1 MINADDVDPMPD
13 DDDDTTDDQEAK
25 EKTDKAEKRSIASQL
40 VDLARSDYEL
50 GVSDDGIPFGS
61 RPDVPHVA
69 MPLRGGKFGLR
80 AELGRHY
87 FEKCNAV
94 PSSQALTDAINVLEG
109 YAAQENPKR
118 LHLRV
123 GAANNTVYIHCA
135 DNGDRVIAINDGNW
149 NYTEYVPIVFRR
161 TELTAPMPEPVRGG
175 DVCKLW
181 KHVNVALADRPLMLA
196 HMVSAWIQPDRPHP
210 ILGLVAEHG
219 SAKSSTTRCYVS
231 LVDPSVAPLRMCP
244 RDPDQWVTAAAGS
257 YVVALDNVST
267 IADWFSD
274 SLCRAATG
282 EANVK
287 RQLYTDTSL
296 TVIKFH
302 RVVLINGIDL
312 GGLNGDF
319 ADRLLPVDLKRIS
332 ESERR
337 DEADLEAGWNKDRP
351 EIVGGLLD
359 LAARVHQMLP
369 TITVDR
375 MPRMAD
381 FAKVLACIDQ
391 IHKTDGLTRY
401 RERAAHLAADAV
413 TSDAFIAW
421 LITLQFSCV
430 AQTGAEILASVRPDE
445 KDWKLPSGWPKQAR
459 EVTTRL
465 TRHAPALRSLG
476 CRSRTTTPRTR
487 PTPPGGRSPRP
498 HRKIGAG
505 NLPRLPRLP
514 RRRRSTRKSPARQ
527 TEIPTSPLPRST
539 SPTTTVLTSEDE
551 AASQARQEYGPH
563 LFAGQAP
570 TFDPPSGPGRCP
582 NAVFAS
588 RSTATTA
595 AAQQTSRQPPKRRR
609 TTNEHRHQRR
619 PRHRSATRRRLGTP
633 SPTTRST
640 SAPTIPPGPS
650 ATTTPTTSRFPTRSP
665 STRTNTRRDWTPP
678 PHRHHQPA
686 RLGRARR
693 RDPRPNAR
701 VAECLMPP
709 GAAASV

>member
-1 MINADDVDPMPD
+1 M
-13 DDDDTTDDQEAK
+13 TDDQDAK
-25 EKTDKAEKRSIASQL
+25 EKKDKAEKRSIASQL

-118 LHLRV
+118 LHLRA
-123 GAANNTVYIHCA
+123 GEANNTVYIHCA
-135 DNGDRVIAINDGNW
+135 DNRDRVIAIKDGKW
-149 NYTEYVPIVFRR
+149 DYVEYVPIVFRR
-161 TELTAPMPEPVRGG
+161 TELTASMPEPVRGG
-175 DVCKLW
+175 DVRKLW
-181 KHVNVALADRPLMLA
+181 NHVNIAVADRPLMLA

-267 IADWFSD
+267 LADWFSD

-282 EANVK
+282 EANIK

-302 RVVLINGIDL
+302 RVVIVNGIDL

-359 LAARVHQMLP
+359 LAAQVHQMLR

-391 IHKTDGLTRY
+391 INGTDGLIRY

-413 TSDAFIAW
+413 TSDSFIAW
-421 LITLQFSCV
+421 LITLQFSCD
-430 AQTGAEILASVRPDE
+430 AQTGAEILAFVRPEE

-476 CRSRTTTPRTR
+476 WQIENDNAQNKANATR
-487 PTPPGGRSPRP
+487 WTITPPDKGRNPGS
-498 HRKIGAG
+498 
-505 NLPRLPRLP
+505 
-514 RRRRSTRKSPARQ
+514 
-527 TEIPTSPLPRST
+527 PTSPTSPPEVNDEKSGEADEDAYLATTSPTSPT

-551 AASQARQEYGPH
+551 AASQARQEYGPNLAAERARCEGCGAE
-563 LFAGQAP
+563 LFAQA
-570 TFDPPSGPGRCP
+570 SIERSRCERCHL
-582 NAVFAS
+582 AAK
-588 RSTATTA
+588 RSE
-595 AAQQTSRQPPKRRR
+595 R
-609 TTNEHRHQRR
+609 
-619 PRHRSATRRRLGTP
+619 
-633 SPTTRST
+633 
-640 SAPTIPPGPS
+640 
-650 ATTTPTTSRFPTRSP
+650 
-665 STRTNTRRDWTPP
+665 
-678 PHRHHQPA
+678 
-686 RLGRARR
+686 
-693 RDPRPNAR
+693 
-701 VAECLMPP
+701 
-709 GAAASV
+709 